1 MDELV
6 KTRSATSSTAPTS
19 FAIWACSWTGSKT
32 NIARRTLVPTE
43 RHRQQHGLIHAGV
56 MATMADHTSGC
67 AARGAVGLDRDV
79 VSVEF
84 KINFL
89 RPAVA
94 DRLRCRGRVLRAGK
108 MLVICEAEVFAEKDA
123 EEKLVSKA
131 MVTLAVKRR
140 FLTCHPERSDRF
152 VPNRLAQSKDPYLP
166 GGLHLYWRLRPTQ
179 HERGRS
185 RPHLSL

>member
-1 MDELV
+1 MQLIRIEDEYCETVLIP
-6 KTRSATSSTAPTS
+6 S
-19 FAIWACSWTGSKT
+19 
-32 NIARRTLVPTE
+32 E

-67 AARGAVGLDRDV
+67 AARGAVGLDEDV

-94 DRLRCRGRVLRAGK
+94 DRLRCRARVLRAGK
-108 MLVICEAEVFAEKDA
+108 MLVVCEAEVFAENHS

-131 MVTLAVKRR
+131 MVTLAVK
-140 FLTCHPERSDRF
+140 HDQPI
-152 VPNRLAQSKDPYLP
+152 
-166 GGLHLYWRLRPTQ
+166 
-179 HERGRS
+179 
-185 RPHLSL
+185 

>member
-1 MDELV
+1 MDELKQNQV
-6 KTRSATSSTAPTS
+6 RYIFDNANFVRDLGMQLTQIEDEYCETVLIPS
-19 FAIWACSWTGSKT
+19 
-32 NIARRTLVPTE
+32 E

-67 AARGAVGLDRDV
+67 AARGAVGLDQDV

-94 DRLRCRGRVLRAGK
+94 DVLRCRARVLRAGK
-108 MLVICEAEVFAEKDA
+108 MLVVCEAEVFAENHS

-131 MVTLAVKRR
+131 MVTLAVKR
-140 FLTCHPERSDRF
+140 T
-152 VPNRLAQSKDPYLP
+152 
-166 GGLHLYWRLRPTQ
+166 
-179 HERGRS
+179 
-185 RPHLSL
+185 

>member
-1 MDELV
+1 MDEILKSRV
-6 KTRSATSSTAPTS
+6 RHIFDAANFVRDLGMQLTQIGDEYCETILRPS
-19 FAIWACSWTGSKT
+19 
-32 NIARRTLVPTE
+32 E

-67 AARGAVGLDRDV
+67 AARGAVGLDQDV

-89 RPAVA
+89 RPAIA

-108 MLVICEAEVFAEKDA
+108 MLVVCEAEVFAEKDS

-131 MVTLAVKRR
+131 MVTLAVKR
-140 FLTCHPERSDRF
+140 
-152 VPNRLAQSKDPYLP
+152 
-166 GGLHLYWRLRPTQ
+166 LYV
-179 HERGRS
+179 G
-185 RPHLSL
+185 

>member
-1 MDELV
+1 MTCTGTGVVEADAVDADADDEPEDPVLPV
-6 KTRSATSSTAPTS
+6 DEADTGVDVASEGS
-19 FAIWACSWTGSKT
+19 CSW
-32 NIARRTLVPTE
+32 VVVCVC
-43 RHRQQHGLIHAGV
+43 AGV
-56 MATMADHTSGC
+56 LATMADHTSGC
-67 AARGAVGLDRDV
+67 AARGAVGVDHDV

-131 MVTLAVKRR
+131 MVTLAVKRA
-140 FLTCHPERSDRF
+140 F
-152 VPNRLAQSKDPYLP
+152 
-166 GGLHLYWRLRPTQ
+166 
-179 HERGRS
+179 
-185 RPHLSL
+185 

>member
-1 MDELV
+1 MDELTQSRV
-6 KTRSATSSTAPTS
+6 RYIFDNANFVRDIGMQLIRVDDEYCETVLFPS
-19 FAIWACSWTGSKT
+19 
-32 NIARRTLVPTE
+32 E

-67 AARGAVGLDRDV
+67 AARAHVPLADDV

-94 DRLRCRGRVLRAGK
+94 DRLRCRARVLRAGK
-108 MLVICEAEVFAEKDA
+108 VLVVCEAEVFAEKNS

-131 MVTLAVKRR
+131 MVTLAVK
-140 FLTCHPERSDRF
+140 HGQPI
-152 VPNRLAQSKDPYLP
+152 
-166 GGLHLYWRLRPTQ
+166 
-179 HERGRS
+179 
-185 RPHLSL
+185 

>member
-1 MDELV
+1 MDELIRNQV
-6 KTRSATSSTAPTS
+6 RYIFDTANFVRELGMKLTL
-19 FAIWACSWTGSKT
+19 IEDEYCETM
-32 NIARRTLVPTE
+32 LVPGE

-67 AARGAVGLDRDV
+67 AARGAVGLDHDV

-108 MLVICEAEVFAEKDA
+108 MLVICESEIFAEKDS

-131 MVTLAVKRR
+131 MVTLAVKR
-140 FLTCHPERSDRF
+140 
-152 VPNRLAQSKDPYLP
+152 LP
-166 GGLHLYWRLRPTQ
+166 
-179 HERGRS
+179 
-185 RPHLSL
+185 

>member
-1 MDELV
+1 MDELKQSRV
-6 KTRSATSSTAPTS
+6 RLIFDNANFVRDLGMQLTRIEDDYCET
-19 FAIWACSWTGSKT
+19 IL
-32 NIARRTLVPTE
+32 IASE

-67 AARGAVGLDRDV
+67 AARGAVGVDQDV

-94 DRLRCRGRVLRAGK
+94 DRLRCRARVLRAGR
-108 MLVICEAEVFAEKDA
+108 MLVICEAEILAEKHF

-131 MVTLAVKRR
+131 MVTLAVKR
-140 FLTCHPERSDRF
+140 T
-152 VPNRLAQSKDPYLP
+152 
-166 GGLHLYWRLRPTQ
+166 
-179 HERGRS
+179 
-185 RPHLSL
+185 